1 MIDPAQ
7 YGSQNYNAVES
18 RTAGYV
24 PVFGVKKGAAA
35 PADFG
40 QMVKDA
46 APANSAPESRK
57 EEHGGFL
64 SFIFGLL
71 DVINPLQHIPVI
83 STIYR
88 HLTGD
93 EIGPVARV
101 AGDTLYGGP
110 VGGVLGLADVALEGA
125 TGKDMGETAM
135 ALLLPGAVKDN
146 GTRLA
151 GNYNGIEPAA
161 GTLSKADII
170 WNEPTKTAR
179 QDSGQDSGPL
189 STPLRYT
196 GAVPEDREGQKT
208 AFDVLTA
215 AKADS
220 TTLPSQEAPAEA
232 SRMDAPPELI
242 AARMMAALDKYQA
255 MKRLGLNSR

>member
-7 YGSQNYNAVES
+7 YGGQRYNAIES

-24 PVFGVKKGAAA
+24 PVFGVKKGEAA
-35 PADFG
+35 PANFG

-46 APANSAPESRK
+46 APADSAAEGAK

-64 SFIFGLL
+64 SFIFGIL

-93 EIGPVARV
+93 EISPMARV

-110 VGGVLGLADVALEGA
+110 VGAALSLADVALEKT

-135 ALLLPGAVKDN
+135 ALLMPEGEKIE

-151 GNYNGIEPAA
+151 GNYSGIEPAA
-161 GTLSKADII
+161 GTVSKADII
-170 WNEPTKTAR
+170 WNESKIAKR
-179 QDSGQDSGPL
+179 DLRQDSGPL
-189 STPLRYT
+189 STPLHRT
-196 GAVPEDREGQKT
+196 GAVPEDREGKKT
-208 AFDVLTA
+208 VFDVLTA
-215 AKADS
+215 ANADS

-232 SRMDAPPELI
+232 SRTDAPPELI
-242 AARMMAALDKYQA
+242 AARMMAALDKYHA
-255 MKRLGLNSR
+255 MKKHGLNSR